1 MHILNALYI
10 YTHEFVAICWAGSEV
25 HSSGCKCKLEV
36 FTSLRRQQN
45 CEHNKLDVLL
55 SCSNLSET
63 SVPSW
68 NRAMDCNGISPF
80 QDVNHLHST
89 QTGRIDPM
97 PSNANKLGGMDKFK
111 NWDKSWTETF
121 FGWTV
126 ITTVSPCPTST
137 AFQLRP
143 LSSDDAWLPG
153 PSEALRSVASDPNAQ
168 GNWLW
173 GLDGRMSQET
183 FRCEIALF

>member
-1 MHILNALYI
+1 MQIGGFH
-10 YTHEFVAICWAGSEV
+10 FVAKTTKLWAQQI
-25 HSSGCKCKLEV
+25 GC
-36 FTSLRRQQN
+36 SL
-45 CEHNKLDVLL
+45 VLL
-55 SCSNLSET
+55 KSL
-63 SVPSW
+63 W
-68 NRAMDCNGISPF
+68 NISTLLESCNGLQWNIPISRCKS
-80 QDVNHLHST
+80 ST
-89 QTGRIDPM
+89 LYTNWEDW
-97 PSNANKLGGMDKFK
+97 SNANKLGGMDKLK

-121 FGWTV
+121 FSDGLS
-126 ITTVSPCPTST
+126 TVSPCPTST

-183 FRCEIALF
+183 FRCEIATVLDHIESFQCNY